1 METHLIEE
9 KRQLLKALLPHVPFD
24 GWSAKALAA
33 AAKDSGMDAG
43 MAARVFP
50 NGAAEALDF
59 WVRETDAA
67 MLAALEA
74 QDLSALKI
82 RERIAAAVMT
92 RLELVAPHREA
103 VRRALALEAQPH
115 QAPRLLGQLYRSVDA
130 IWYAAGDTATDLN
143 FYSKRLLLAGVY
155 GATLLYW
162 LEDKSEGFSATRA
175 FLLRRIDDVMRI
187 QKLRGQLEKAAARLP
202 NPFRFLRRA

>member
-1 METHLIEE
+1 METHLLEE

-43 MAARVFP
+43 MASRVFP
-50 NGAAEALDF
+50 KGAAEALDF
-59 WVRETDAA
+59 WIRETDTA

-74 QDLSALKI
+74 QDMAALKI

-92 RLELVAPHREA
+92 RLDLVAPHREA

-130 IWYAAGDTATDLN
+130 IWYAAGDTATDFN

-175 FLLRRIDDVMRI
+175 FLMRRVEDVMRI
-187 QKLRGQLEKAAARLP
+187 QKLRASLEKAVARLP
-202 NPFRFLRRA
+202 NPFRFLKRA